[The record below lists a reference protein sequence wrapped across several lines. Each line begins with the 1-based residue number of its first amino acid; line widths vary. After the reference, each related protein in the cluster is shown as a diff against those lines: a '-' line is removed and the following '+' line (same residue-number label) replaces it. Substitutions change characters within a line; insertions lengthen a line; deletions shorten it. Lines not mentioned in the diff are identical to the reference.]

1 MTRSKKTVTSS
12 DVARMAGVSRSAVSR
27 TYTKGASISEKTR
40 ARVIEA
46 AESLGYRP
54 NAMARSLIT
63 RTSGIIGL
71 VMADLSN
78 PFYGEVLETLSEKLQ
93 QMDLHVLLF
102 SVSRAHDIDDA
113 LPALLQYQVDGVII
127 TSAILTSEMARRC
140 ANAGRPV
147 VLFNRYVADNSIST
161 VCTDNVAGGRMIAD
175 LMVEAGHRRLAFMAG
190 TENTSTS
197 NDRQAGFYTRLR
209 EQGLAEPLFDRGDYS
224 YEGGARAARR
234 LLTGQPRPDALF
246 CANDMMA
253 LAALDVARVE
263 LGLEVPGDLC
273 IAGFDDIPQAGWLN
287 NNITTVHQDIEAMTS
302 ASIDILIERI
312 KKPDV
317 LPLHKSIPGKLV
329 VRSTCPVVV
338 PSPDPD

>member
-140 ANAGRPV
+140 TRAGRPV

-161 VCTDNVAGGRMIAD
+161 VCTDNIAGGRMIAD
-175 LMVEAGHRRLAFMAG
+175 LMVKTGRRRLAFMAG
-190 TENTSTS
+190 TEDTSTS
-197 NDRQAGFYTRLR
+197 NDRQAGFYGRIQEL
-209 EQGLAEPLFDRGDYS
+209 GIDAPLFDRGDYS
-224 YEGGARAARR
+224 YEGGVEAARR
-234 LLTGQPRPDALF
+234 LLGHHPRPDALF

-253 LAALDVARVE
+253 LAALDVARTE
-263 LGLEVPGDLC
+263 LGLDVPGDLA
-273 IAGFDDIPQAGWLN
+273 IAGFDDIPQAGWMN
-287 NNITTVHQDIEAMTS
+287 NSITTIHQDIEAMTT
-302 ASIDILIERI
+302 ATIDILIERV

-317 LPLHKSIPGKLV
+317 LPLRKTIPGKLV
-329 VRSTCPVVV
+329 VRSTCPATVT
-338 PSPDPD
+338 PSNPG